1 MRGHSLRR
9 LLRQPAH
16 TIAALTGVALA
27 VALIASIS
35 AFIDGSTGLM
45 TTRALAPISVDAQV
59 VLNQPLSPS
68 GPSLQT
74 LRTQIAATPGVAA
87 SAPVAAVDLG
97 AGALGTSATTLA
109 GTTELFAFDPSYVG
123 DFGSVRITSG
133 AFTAGGALLSTE
145 AADALAIR
153 PGAQVVV
160 HLPTG
165 TALTVTV
172 TGVADFRSAGPLF
185 ASRNPDTQGEF
196 TYIPN
201 VVVLDQ
207 AAFTSGIL
215 PALRA
220 DASSGNP
227 QLRAVP
233 VLEVHVRTDRA
244 RYGSLAPAEALVRAQ
259 ALRRTIERIAPGDAR
274 VIDNVAGALTAAQ
287 RDSVLA
293 RVLFLFLSTPGVL
306 LGAYLA
312 RYAAGLLAESER
324 REIATLRA
332 RGAGPRHLRQSLLVE
347 TLALGAFGA
356 LGGLVVAAALLTAV
370 FRSPLPP
377 GSTPQTIALSTGL
390 AITAGLLTT
399 AVALYL
405 PRRLAL
411 AREIAAE
418 RGELA
423 PEPRDPGWAR
433 ARLDLIFIS
442 LAGVIEGITLLAG
455 GFRPTSA
462 EGQSLSLSFY
472 TLLAP
477 IFLWIGLTLLLVRI
491 VLAWLR
497 WRVARPVNAF
507 GSVVNGLARRA
518 LARRTGPFAAGLI
531 ALALAVAFGT
541 SLALFIATYDT
552 HQRAD
557 ARLVVGAD
565 VRVTPSSTSPHA
577 LMDTAWLSVPGVGEV
592 TAVVSIP
599 DALVGNEKRALIAID
614 PQSFARVA
622 APPDAFFP
630 DGGASPAL
638 EALRADPAAALVS
651 DELARTFNILPGDT
665 VAIRLARPDGSL
677 VPVTFHAVALFSSF
691 PGFPQGIDLV
701 VDQSAVTRAIGKAT
715 ADVYLLRTQTSSDA
729 SLAAVAAELRALP
742 DASSLAI
749 QTTTEAYN
757 QDQSTLAA
765 LNLAGLGG
773 IVTAASALMSAA
785 AAAVFITTVLAA
797 RRKEFITLRALG
809 LRSADLRLLLASEG
823 LLLVGLGL
831 AVGIIV
837 GAAMA
842 TLDVQILAPL
852 FVVAPRV
859 PDLAVGGVAV
869 LAALVVGGAAIAIGS
884 GAVSVARL
892 RPTEILREE

>member
-1 MRGHSLRR
+1 MLGHSLRR
-9 LLRQPAH
+9 LVRRPAH

-35 AFIDGSTGLM
+35 AFIDGSMGLM
-45 TTRALAPISVDAQV
+45 TTRALAPVSVDMQA

-74 LRTQIAATPGVAA
+74 LRTQIAATPGVVA
-87 SAPVAAVDLG
+87 SAAVAAVDLG
-97 AGALGTSATTLA
+97 AGALSTPATTLA
-109 GTTELFAFDPSYVG
+109 ATTALFAFDPSYVG
-123 DFGSVRITSG
+123 DFGIVRITSG

-153 PGAQVVV
+153 PGGQVAVR
-160 HLPTG
+160 LPTG
-165 TALTVTV
+165 SALTVTV
-172 TGVADFRSAGPLF
+172 TGIADLRGAGPLF

-201 VVVLDQ
+201 VVVIDQ
-207 AAFTSGIL
+207 ATFTSSVL

-220 DASSGNP
+220 DATSATP
-227 QLRAVP
+227 HLRTTP
-233 VLEVHVRTDRA
+233 VLEVHIRADRG
-244 RYGSLAPAEALVRAQ
+244 RYSTLAPAEALVRAQ
-259 ALRRTIERIAPGDAR
+259 ALRRTIERIDPGDAR
-274 VIDNVAGALTAAQ
+274 VIDNVAGALGAAQ

-293 RVLFLFLSTPGVL
+293 RILFLFLGTPGVL

-324 REIATLRA
+324 REIAILRA
-332 RGAGPRHLRQSLLVE
+332 RGAGPRHLAQSLLTE

-356 LGGLVVAAALLTAV
+356 LSGLVVAAALVTAV
-370 FRSPLPP
+370 FGSPLPP
-377 GSTPQTIALSTGL
+377 GSTAQTIAASSGL
-390 AITAGLLTT
+390 AILAGIVTT

-405 PRRLAL
+405 PRRLARS
-411 AREIAAE
+411 REIADE

-423 PEPRDPGWAR
+423 SEPRDPVWVR
-433 ARLDLIFIS
+433 ARFDLIFIA
-442 LAGVIEGITLLAG
+442 LAAIIEAITLLAG
-455 GFRPTSA
+455 GFRPTAA

-477 IFLWIGLTLLLVRI
+477 VFLWIGLTLLLVRV
-491 VLAWLR
+491 VLWWLR
-497 WRVARPVNAF
+497 RRVARPSSTF
-507 GSVVNGLARRA
+507 GPVVTGLARRA
-518 LARRTGPFAAGLI
+518 LARRTGPFSAGLI

-541 SLALFIATYDT
+541 SLALFIGTYDA

-557 ARLVVGAD
+557 ARLVVGGD
-565 VRVTPSSTSPHA
+565 VRVTPSSTAPHT
-577 LMDTAWLSVPGVGEV
+577 LTDTAWLSVPGVADV
-592 TAVVSIP
+592 TSVISIP
-599 DALVGNEKRALIAID
+599 DALVGNDKRALVAID
-614 PQSFARVA
+614 PVTFARVA

-630 DGGASPAL
+630 DGGANAAFA
-638 EALRADPAAALVS
+638 ALRADPVAALIS

-691 PGFPQGIDLV
+691 PGFAQGIDLV
-701 VDQSAVTRAIGKAT
+701 VDQPAVSRAIGKAT
-715 ADVYLLRTQTSSDA
+715 ADLYFLRAQNSSST
-729 SLAAVAAELRALP
+729 SLAAVAAALRALP
-742 DASSLAI
+742 DASQLAV

-785 AAAVFITTVLAA
+785 AAAVFITTLLAA

-809 LRSADLRLLLASEG
+809 LRSADLRRLIASEG

-831 AVGIIV
+831 GVGFVV

-842 TLDVQILAPL
+842 TLDIQILAPL
-852 FVVAPRV
+852 FVVPPLV
-859 PDLAVGGVAV
+859 PDLALGGVAA

-892 RPTEILREE
+892 HPTEILREE